1 MIIVIF
7 ERFTSD
13 FKRNLSTS
21 YKVTIFPKRTKFF
34 PEKLTLFTT
43 KSGEIGHGEGHSPPV
58 SNKMHENVSHT
69 LTTMQEKHYLC
80 KSENPKTHM
89 ALFIALASALWTF
102 RKTRFGGG
110 DF

>member
-13 FKRNLSTS
+13 FKRNLSIS

-34 PEKLTLFTT
+34 PEKLTLFTA
-43 KSGEIGHGEGHSPPV
+43 KSGMAGGTPPV

-69 LTTMQEKHYLC
+69 LTTFQEKHYLC
-80 KSENPKTHM
+80 KSENPKTHI